1 MISRTFAVDHN
12 DGTPLECYKGFNK
25 NFAGEVQYIALVKDE
40 GSIEVWAL
48 DDSARARNEI
58 IRYYEDTNT
67 GDNWSLLG
75 VFLNTNSL
83 R

>member
-1 MISRTFAVDHN
+1 MISRIFAVDHN
-12 DGTPLECYKGFNK
+12 DGTPMERYKGFNK

-48 DDSARARNEI
+48 DDSPHARSEL
-58 IRYYEDTNT
+58 IRYYKDTNT